1 MANKFES
8 MSLAPNINMPMTSVK
23 LNGKNYMLWSR
34 SVEMFLKG
42 KGLRRT
48 HLIDPIPA
56 STSPTFAQWEQED
69 AQILSLMLTSIEPSI
84 CSSLIHFDTAQEVWG
99 HLKQM
104 YSGAGNITRIYEL
117 CKQFFVLE
125 QNALGLEEYYSQVMG
140 ICEELKVYQPV
151 TSDVPSMLKQ
161 REDFNIVRFLVGLK
175 PEYESVRS
183 QILAS
188 PQLPSFPD
196 VFSRLQRATLSSDQS
211 NERSALTAS
220 YVAPAGRGGQ
230 SGRGAR
236 GGARGG
242 RDNRT
247 RGREFRKCTH
257 CGRTNHSVD
266 YCWDLHGRPSGSA
279 NRNLHGRPSGSANQ
293 ATVQD
298 DSQPTSSNRSSD
310 MISISKEEYERFL
323 GHTGASSSTATLTH
337 SGIASA
343 CLVSPTQGP
352 WIIDSGANEHLTGLS
367 SVLSKLNTVP
377 SVKSVTLANGSLAKV
392 TGIGS
397 TKLTDSISLSSVLHA
412 PSFPFSLLSISRIT
426 QSLQCSVTFYPSSCV
441 FQDLKTGNKIG
452 TGHEAGGLYYLDV
465 QQSPTRAL
473 TTPSSSAFEWHCR
486 LGHPSLSLLKCQIKN
501 LGSVSPFS
509 CEACQLSK
517 HHRVSFVPRID
528 KRASSPFELVHSDI
542 WGPIN
547 IESNKFQYFVTFV
560 DDYSRVTWLFLIK
573 ARSELL
579 SIFQMFWK
587 QIKTQFNKKVQILRS
602 DNGREYL
609 SGAFATYL
617 SDKGIVHQT
626 SCSYTPQQNGVAERK
641 NRHLL
646 DVTRALLLHMHVPKR
661 FWSDGVLTA
670 CHLINRMPSSILNG
684 SSPFSVLF
692 PSSSPFSLPPK
703 IFGCV
708 CFVHNLGPG
717 FDKLD
722 PRSTKCLFVG
732 YSRTQ
737 KGYRCYSPTLRRYF
751 TSADV
756 TFFESIPF
764 FSNTSSSVECDPLP
778 LPTLTLSPSQS
789 PSQPQVY
796 SRRSR
801 PPAPMP
807 QPVVPPSSDLELS
820 QPIVPPSSDLELPQ
834 PVVPPSSDLELP
846 STSDSLPIALRKGSR
861 SCVTQHPISQFVSY
875 HALSP
880 SFSCFTSQVSKLSIP
895 KTLQDALS
903 DPGWRTAMESE
914 MDALHHNRTWD
925 LVPLPPSKQPVGC
938 KWVYTIKF
946 HPNGS
951 VERLK
956 ARLVAKGYTQ
966 TYGIDYEETFSPV
979 AKISSVRVLISLA
992 ANLDWPLFQLDVK
1005 NAFLHGDLHE
1015 EVYMEQPPGFVAQ
1028 GEYRGTVCRLKKA
1041 LYGLKQ
1047 SPRAWFG
1054 RFSDA
1059 VLNFG
1064 LHRCQTDH
1072 SVFHLHSDA
1081 GHILLVVYVDDIVI
1095 TGSDSAGI
1103 IRLKQFLH
1111 DQFQTKDLGKLRYF
1125 LGIEVSRSKEGINL
1139 SQRKYVLDLLEETG
1153 MLGARPID
1161 TPMDPNRKFLKEE
1174 GELFRDPGSHI
1185 GMLWFIFFVISSEHL
1200 VLEYYIDQMDIL
1212 ELKHFQML
1220 IGQDLLQIEDLL
1232 LDIVPL

>member
-1 MANKFES
+1 MQIPEAAILFQRNGAMVSFMQKFLICDLVTISRLLNATLVIPEIQES
-8 MSLAPNINMPMTSVK
+8 TRSKGISSKFKSFSYLYNEEQFISTLKNDIMIVKSLPQN
-23 LNGKNYMLWSR
+23 
-34 SVEMFLKG
+34 LKA
-42 KGLRRT
+42 RRNEF
-48 HLIDPIPA
+48 
-56 STSPTFAQWEQED
+56 PTFRPKSSASPKYYMEE
-69 AQILSLMLTSIEPSI
+69 ILPK
-84 CSSLIHFDTAQEVWG
+84 
-99 HLKQM
+99 LKK
-104 YSGAGNITRIYEL
+104 A
-117 CKQFFVLE
+117 
-125 QNALGLEEYYSQVMG
+125 
-140 ICEELKVYQPV
+140 KV
-151 TSDVPSMLKQ
+151 
-161 REDFNIVRFLVGLK
+161 VGL
-175 PEYESVRS
+175 V
-183 QILAS
+183 LA
-188 PQLPSFPD
+188 D
-196 VFSRLQRATLSSDQS
+196 
-211 NERSALTAS
+211 
-220 YVAPAGRGGQ
+220 GG
-230 SGRGAR
+230 
-236 GGARGG
+236 
-242 RDNRT
+242 
-247 RGREFRKCTH
+247 
-257 CGRTNHSVD
+257 
-266 YCWDLHGRPSGSA
+266 
-279 NRNLHGRPSGSANQ
+279 
-293 ATVQD
+293 
-298 DSQPTSSNRSSD
+298 
-310 MISISKEEYERFL
+310 
-323 GHTGASSSTATLTH
+323 
-337 SGIASA
+337 
-343 CLVSPTQGP
+343 CL
-352 WIIDSGANEHLTGLS
+352 
-367 SVLSKLNTVP
+367 
-377 SVKSVTLANGSLAKV
+377 
-392 TGIGS
+392 
-397 TKLTDSISLSSVLHA
+397 
-412 PSFPFSLLSISRIT
+412 
-426 QSLQCSVTFYPSSCV
+426 
-441 FQDLKTGNKIG
+441 QDLKTGNKIG

-1174 GELFRDPGSHI
+1174 GELFRDPGMYQRLVGKLNYLTITRPDISYAVSVLSQFLQTPRISHWDAVVHILRYLKRAPGLGILYRPNGHLRVEAFSDADWAGSPSDRRSTTGYCTFVGGNLVTWKSKKQTVVARSSAEAEYRAMAHTTSELTWLQHFLQEI
-1185 GMLWFIFFVISSEHL
+1185 GFPAPIPLQLFCDNQAALHIASNPVFHERTKHIEIDCHFIRDKILSGDIATPFVKSA
-1200 VLEYYIDQMDIL
+1200 DQLADVFTKSL
-1212 ELKHFQML
+1212 CWSRLKPICFKL
-1220 IGQDLLQIEDLL
+1220 GLYD
-1232 LDIVPL
+1232 VYAPV